1 MYKCSSLLKATG
13 SMVLLA
19 TLWASAATAFPTYS
33 ADPVANTG
41 NCANCH
47 GDFNGDTYTSLRDG
61 TNWGMNLMNGHN
73 SFIDGGFV
81 EQCQTCH
88 TSPGAVPVFTDDSG
102 GPTRVQSCSGCHGRD
117 EDVTPNDGAF
127 GGPGPGRS
135 DGLRAHHAS
144 AGVTV
149 CAGCHSADAVQVG
162 EEVEPFNYRPDGGNV
177 LALTDSCADGQF
189 GPDGLDNDG
198 DGATDGADSDCVSN
212 QAPTADPNGP
222 YNAQVG
228 DTITFDGSG
237 SNDPDGTIVSY
248 DWDFGDGTAMGMGAN
263 PTHTYGS
270 AGTFTVTLT
279 VTDDG
284 GLTDTATT
292 TATITAQPMPP
303 VSDPNGP
310 YSGQVGDSIAFDG
323 SGSSDPDGSIVS
335 YMWDFGDGTAMGMG
349 ATPTHSY
356 GSAGTFT
363 VTLTVT
369 DNDGLTDSAST
380 TATISAQP
388 QPPVSAPNGPYG
400 AQVGESITF
409 DGSGSSDPDGSIVSY
424 DWDFGDG
431 GTGTGVNPSYAY
443 GADGTFTVTLT
454 VTDNDGLTNSA
465 STTATIS
472 AQPVPPTADPNGPYS
487 AQVGE
492 SITFDGSGSSDPD
505 GSIVSYDWDFGDG
518 GTGTGVN
525 PSYAYSADGTFTVT
539 LTVTDND
546 GLTNSATTTATISAQ
561 PQPPVADPNG
571 PYGAQVGESITFDG
585 SGSSDPDG
593 SIVSYDWDFGDGGT
607 GTGVS
612 PSYAYGAEGSFT
624 VTLTV
629 TDNDGL
635 SNSASTTATISA
647 QPQPP
652 VADPNGPY
660 SGQVGDNIAFDGSGS
675 SDPDGSIV
683 TYDWDFGDGGTGAGV
698 APMHT
703 YSVDGVFTV
712 TLTVTDN
719 DGLSSSNTTSATIT
733 PAVGNIPPTADA
745 NGPYNGTE
753 RRPVQFSSAG
763 SMDSDGTIVA
773 YLWDFGDGSTSTDA
787 NPTHDY
793 LAAATY
799 DVTLTV
805 TDDAGA
811 TGSDSTTATIEAM
824 QVNMPP
830 VADPNGP
837 YSGFI
842 GDTITF
848 DGSGSF
854 DPDGTIM
861 RYDWD
866 FGDGGMALDG
876 GAMPTHTYAAAGT
889 YTVTLT
895 VIDDMGETGETGS
908 ALTTATIEDRPPGG
922 GEGCTPGYW
931 KQDHHFDS
939 WAAPYT
945 PDTSFGSVFDD
956 AFPGMTLEAV
966 ASQGGGGLKALGR
979 QTVAALLNAASPD
992 VSYDLTAN
1000 EVITAFNDVYP
1011 GSKRDYNQLMGA
1023 LGSFNGQGCPLN

>member
-1 MYKCSSLLKATG
+1 
-13 SMVLLA
+13 
-19 TLWASAATAFPTYS
+19 
-33 ADPVANTG
+33 
-41 NCANCH
+41 
-47 GDFNGDTYTSLRDG
+47 
-61 TNWGMNLMNGHN
+61 
-73 SFIDGGFV
+73 
-81 EQCQTCH
+81 
-88 TSPGAVPVFTDDSG
+88 
-102 GPTRVQSCSGCHGRD
+102 
-117 EDVTPNDGAF
+117 
-127 GGPGPGRS
+127 
-135 DGLRAHHAS
+135 
-144 AGVTV
+144 
-149 CAGCHSADAVQVG
+149 
-162 EEVEPFNYRPDGGNV
+162 
-177 LALTDSCADGQF
+177 
-189 GPDGLDNDG
+189 
-198 DGATDGADSDCVSN
+198 
-212 QAPTADPNGP
+212 
-222 YNAQVG
+222 
-228 DTITFDGSG
+228 
-237 SNDPDGTIVSY
+237 
-248 DWDFGDGTAMGMGAN
+248 DWDFGDGGTGTGVSPSYAYGAE
-263 PTHTYGS
+263 GS
-270 AGTFTVTLT
+270 
-279 VTDDG
+279 
-284 GLTDTATT
+284 
-292 TATITAQPMPP
+292 
-303 VSDPNGP
+303 
-310 YSGQVGDSIAFDG
+310 
-323 SGSSDPDGSIVS
+323 
-335 YMWDFGDGTAMGMG
+335 
-349 ATPTHSY
+349 
-356 GSAGTFT
+356 FT

-369 DNDGLTDSAST
+369 DNDGLS
-380 TATISAQP
+380 
-388 QPPVSAPNGPYG
+388 
-400 AQVGESITF
+400 
-409 DGSGSSDPDGSIVSY
+409 
-424 DWDFGDG
+424 
-431 GTGTGVNPSYAY
+431 
-443 GADGTFTVTLT
+443 
-454 VTDNDGLTNSA
+454 
-465 STTATIS
+465 
-472 AQPVPPTADPNGPYS
+472 
-487 AQVGE
+487 
-492 SITFDGSGSSDPD
+492 
-505 GSIVSYDWDFGDG
+505 
-518 GTGTGVN
+518 
-525 PSYAYSADGTFTVT
+525 
-539 LTVTDND
+539 
-546 GLTNSATTTATISAQ
+546 NSATTTATISAQ